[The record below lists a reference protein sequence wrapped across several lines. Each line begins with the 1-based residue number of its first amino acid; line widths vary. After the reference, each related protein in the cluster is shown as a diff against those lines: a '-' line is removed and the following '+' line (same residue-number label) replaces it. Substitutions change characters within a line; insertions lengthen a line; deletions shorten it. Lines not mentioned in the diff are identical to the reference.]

1 MMRMLRSKRTSWG
14 MEGIRYTEAVWAKYG
29 SYYYPGRLVDVDN
42 VPGDIHKKLPTTAE
56 KYTICWY
63 EENNYSI
70 IQKHKVEGLGNNRI
84 DKARAEQSLS
94 IQKNYHLA
102 LYDSVKEESTFNE
115 RIYYLI
121 QFLLRVLWFLV
132 LSCKSTFFRF
142 WENIYFLW

>member
-1 MMRMLRSKRTSWG
+1 MRMLRSKRTSWD
-14 MEGIRYTEAVWAKYG
+14 MEGIRYTEAVWTKYG
-29 SYYYPGRLVDVDN
+29 SYYYPGRLVDADN

-102 LYDSVKEESTFNE
+102 LYDSVKEE
-115 RIYYLI
+115 
-121 QFLLRVLWFLV
+121 
-132 LSCKSTFFRF
+132 
-142 WENIYFLW
+142 